1 MIKTVF
7 AQISRRCNLRCV
19 MCGHEAWQRN
29 AGFMSDDVFDLIIAE
44 MRACGI
50 NRMALTAA
58 QGEPLLAPKALSFVG
73 RALGAGLAV
82 HINTNCTPLNRGNCA
97 GLALA
102 AVLGDLTIQC
112 SFAGHNQETYERI
125 YVGADFAKTAA
136 KLKLLYN
143 TFAEVDRERA
153 ITVRGIVYDKAE
165 EAKTRAFI
173 HWLGI
178 PHEQIYLEIPDN
190 FAGLVRNTR
199 DLTNLELYT
208 CPWLEDYVVVY
219 DDGKVSACACR
230 DSEGVMLIGD
240 LMTQS
245 LADIIASRER
255 QKMLEAFACK
265 DVSGMPLCSKCD
277 VPYRRAAA

>member
-19 MCGHEAWQRN
+19 MCGYEAWQRN
-29 AGFMSDDVFDLIIAE
+29 AGFMSDEVFGRVLSQ
-44 MRACGI
+44 MQACGI
-50 NRMALTAA
+50 KRLALTAA
-58 QGEPLLAPKALSFVG
+58 QGEPLLAPKAIAFID
-73 RALGAGLAV
+73 RALGAGLDV
-82 HINTNCTPLNRGNCA
+82 HINTNITPLTRDTCT
-97 GLALA
+97 ALFCGHGA
-102 AVLGDLTIQC
+102 QSLTIQC
-112 SFAGHNQETYERI
+112 SFSGYDTESYERI

-136 KLKLLYN
+136 KLKLLYE
-143 TFAEVDRERA
+143 TASYWECERNV
-153 ITVRGIVYDKAE
+153 TVRGIVYDKDE
-165 EAKTRAFI
+165 EAKTRAFV

-178 PHEQIYLEIPDN
+178 PHEQIHLEIPDN
-190 FAGLVRNTR
+190 FAGLVKNSR
-199 DLTNLELYT
+199 DLTDMELYA

-230 DSEGVMLIGD
+230 DSEGVMTIGD

-245 LADIIASRER
+245 LASIIAGRER

-277 VPYRRAAA
+277 VPYRRAA

>member
-19 MCGHEAWQRN
+19 MCGYEAWQRN
-29 AGFMSDDVFDLIIAE
+29 SGFMRPDIFSRVVEE
-44 MRACGI
+44 MLRCGI
-50 NRMALTAA
+50 KRLALTAA
-58 QGEPLLAPKALSFVG
+58 QGEPLLAPNAIGLIDYAL
-73 RALGAGLAV
+73 RADLEV
-82 HINTNCTPLNRGNCA
+82 HINTNITPLTRDKCDT
-97 GLALA
+97 LASLA
-102 AVLGDLTIQC
+102 VGRDLTIQC
-112 SFAGHNQETYERI
+112 SFAGHDQESYERI

-136 KLKLLYN
+136 KLKLLYRA
-143 TFAEVDRERA
+143 FEQADQERK
-153 ITVRGIVYDKAE
+153 ITVRGIVYDKE
-165 EAKTRAFI
+165 SEAKTRAFV
-173 HWLGI
+173 HWLGV
-178 PHEQIYLEIPDN
+178 PHEQIFLTIPDN
-190 FAGLVRNTR
+190 FAGLVKNCIDTSGM
-199 DLTNLELYT
+199 ELYT

-245 LADIIASRER
+245 LAGIIASRER

-277 VPYRRAAA
+277 VPYRRAA